1 MPKVVSWA
9 WVGVAAAGAE
19 SNCWIFCF
27 LLYAGPFSQ
36 VNKEQSGFFYSVL
49 KRENGTGWGVGGK
62 EMPRS
67 TPPRVMATVV
77 GWIVSPKQR
86 PTPNPGHL

>member
-36 VNKEQSGFFYSVL
+36 VNKEQSGLFYSVL
-49 KRENGTGWGVGGK
+49 KRENRTESGGGVKKCPG
-62 EMPRS
+62 
-67 TPPRVMATVV
+67 PPH
-77 GWIVSPKQR
+77 
-86 PTPNPGHL
+86 PGSWPP

>member
-9 WVGVAAAGAE
+9 WVGVAAAE

-36 VNKEQSGFFYSVL
+36 VNKEQSGLFYSVL
-49 KRENGTGWGVGGK
+49 EGERNGAAGG
-62 EMPRS
+62 
-67 TPPRVMATVV
+67 
-77 GWIVSPKQR
+77 G
-86 PTPNPGHL
+86 